1 MRTRPSARILV
12 IDQFGCVLL
21 FKFSHTSGVLN
32 GRTYWATP
40 GGAVEEGETFEEAA
54 RRELEEETG
63 LLTQQLTGEVGPRS
77 FELQLTNGEIVWADE
92 RFFGVRT
99 VRSSIS
105 DKGWSENERDVMAD
119 HYWWSVEELRKT
131 TEIIFPNGLLE
142 LIRAYDPFRLTVVEY
157 NR

>member
-21 FKFSHTSGVLN
+21 FKFSHTSGPLN
-32 GRTYWATP
+32 GRIYWATP

-54 RRELEEETG
+54 LRELVEETG
-63 LLTQQLTGEVGPRS
+63 LLKQELTGEVGRRS
-77 FELQLTNGEIVWADE
+77 FELQLTNGEVVWADE

-105 DKGWSENERDVMAD
+105 DRGWSDNERDVLAD
-119 HYWWSVEELRKT
+119 YRWWSPQELRET
-131 TEIIFPNGLLE
+131 TETIFPEGLTE
-142 LIRAYDPFRLTVVEY
+142 LIRYV
-157 NR
+157 